1 MKKITLLSA
10 VLVAGMA
17 TAQVQVPMNM
27 EIRKA
32 EFSSIEMTAEVTME
46 EWNAE
51 FVAKQKA
58 AAADYAAHD

>member
-1 MKKITLLSA
+1 MFNNKIFKGMKKITLLSA

-32 EFSSIEMTAEVTME
+32 EFKSIEMTA
-46 EWNAE
+46 
-51 FVAKQKA
+51 K
-58 AAADYAAHD
+58 D